1 MTPEQIEQ
9 LKQRYASL
17 GEEIRSLDVAQSS
30 YKVASA

>member
-9 LKQRYASL
+9 LKRRYYQL
-17 GEEIRSLDVAQSS
+17 DEETKSLDVAQSS